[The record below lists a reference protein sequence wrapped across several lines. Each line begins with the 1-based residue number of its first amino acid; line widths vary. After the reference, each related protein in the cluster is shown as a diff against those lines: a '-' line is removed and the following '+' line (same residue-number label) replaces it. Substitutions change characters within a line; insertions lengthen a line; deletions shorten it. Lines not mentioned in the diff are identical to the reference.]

1 MKLKHVVPV
10 ACLALVPFTLPS
22 AQAQAAPAQTS
33 TSSTMPA
40 MHSRNRQYSQ
50 RALEI
55 LAQVEQAR
63 QAIAANQSQEALHHI
78 HRALAIHSRLMASAQ
93 SYGHSLLVPLYWEFD
108 ESSVL
113 GPMMAQRKDASAPA
127 SKHQPVTVQA
137 ASTQY
142 TFVALDLRKVERRLV
157 AAQSALQQNQ
167 MQQADASLSHI
178 ADELVVMKV
187 QGEYPLLAARE
198 NLGLAEM
205 AVSSGHYQEAAAAL
219 KEASITLD
227 QYASSKSSHRPY
239 EAKSL
244 SKRIAALSGTVEHDH
259 AGAAQQIDKWWNEV
273 STWFSHPIHG

>member
-10 ACLALVPFTLPS
+10 ACLALAPF
-22 AQAQAAPAQTS
+22 AVQAAPTQAAPAQAA
-33 TSSTMPA
+33 TSSAMPE
-40 MHSRNRQYSQ
+40 MHSQNRQYSQ
-50 RALEI
+50 RALSI

-63 QAIAANQSQEALHHI
+63 QAIAANQTQQALHHI
-78 HRALAIHSRLMASAQ
+78 HRALAIHSHLMATAQ

-113 GPMMAQRKDASAPA
+113 GPMMAQRKDASAP
-127 SKHQPVTVQA
+127 SDKHQPVTVQA
-137 ASTQY
+137 AGTQY

-167 MQQADASLSHI
+167 PQQADASLGHI

-198 NLGLAEM
+198 NLGLAEL
-205 AVSSGHYQEAAAAL
+205 AIESGHYREAAAAL
-219 KEASITLD
+219 KEASVTLD
-227 QYASSKSSHRPY
+227 QYASSKASHRPY

-244 SKRIAALSGTVEHDH
+244 SRRIAAMSGTVEQNH
-259 AGAAQQIDKWWNEV
+259 AGAAQQVEKWWSEV